1 MTLIVKLMMLPLSV
15 VSLMQLKTCSG
26 GRAALPADEYI
37 RWVENKENG
46 LLVEKQVG
54 DYKITLQYKPQ
65 EYAVLMDE
73 RKISFTT
80 QEMTARKKA
89 FEDMDYFTLKLE
101 AEDGKDITKF
111 NITDEQEYYARLQY
125 FAMEMGNDLQLI
137 EGKDTTKCTIFHYER
152 TYGIDPRAA
161 FVLAFPKKKTSGK
174 TATDKTLLF
183 SDRHLGTGPV
193 MLTVTGEAINT
204 IPELTLN

>member
-1 MTLIVKLMMLPLSV
+1 MTLILKMLFIPLTV
-15 VSLMQLKTCSG
+15 VSAMQLKTCSG
-26 GRAALPADEYI
+26 ARESLPADEYI
-37 RWVENKENG
+37 SWVENKENG

-54 DYKITLQYKPQ
+54 YYKLQLQYKPQ

-73 RKISFTT
+73 RKATLT
-80 QEMTARKKA
+80 AQEMSVKKEA
-89 FEDMDYFTLKLE
+89 FAELDYFTLRIG

-137 EGKDTTKCTIFHYER
+137 SGKDTLPCAMFHYER

-161 FVLAFPKKKTSGK
+161 FVLAFPKKKNG
-174 TATDKTLLF
+174 TAVTGKTLLF
-183 SDRHLGTGPV
+183 NDRHLGTGPV
-193 MLTVTGEAINT
+193 MLTITSESLNNVPA
-204 IPELTLN
+204 LTLN